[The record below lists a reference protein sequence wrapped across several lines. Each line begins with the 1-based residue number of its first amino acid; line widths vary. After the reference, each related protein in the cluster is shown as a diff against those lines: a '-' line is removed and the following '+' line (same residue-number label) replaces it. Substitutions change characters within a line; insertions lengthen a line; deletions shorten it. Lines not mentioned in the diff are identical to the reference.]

1 MSISIIATACPQC
14 GTDAPTDA
22 RFCEACGARLT
33 PIAEVDAGIAAGLT
47 NPGLV
52 KHANEDA
59 LYLKRDGN
67 SVVAVI
73 CDGVSSSVAA
83 DAAARV
89 ACAAAG
95 GELSRSLTKHE
106 PEVAMRDAA
115 AAAQRAV
122 LGVPWAPQGGLTS
135 PSCTFVAAVWDGR
148 QVTVGSL
155 GDSRAYW
162 IDDEAARQ
170 LTTDDTWV
178 QEQVDA
184 ERMTALAAQTDRRA
198 HEITRW
204 LGEDTPD
211 GPPAIV
217 TFVPVRPGRLAVCS
231 DGLWNYAPT
240 ANAVAQLV
248 RATESTGT
256 PLTIARALVD
266 HALAAGGHDNITVVV
281 IDVIPTVEG
290 IAP

>member
-1 MSISIIATACPQC
+1 MPAHSAASTRGSRTGSAKRAV
-14 GTDAPTDA
+14 
-22 RFCEACGARLT
+22 ARLT
-33 PIAEVDAGIAAGLT
+33 PIAEIDAGVAAGLT

-52 KHANEDA
+52 KHENQDA
-59 LYLKRDGN
+59 LYLKRGGGG
-67 SVVAVI
+67 VVAVI

-95 GELSRSLTKHE
+95 GELSRSLATRE
-106 PEVAMRDAA
+106 PEVAMPPPRPPLRNVPCSASRGNRAARSPRRPARSSPRSGTDARSPWDRSATA
-115 AAAQRAV
+115 A
-122 LGVPWAPQGGLTS
+122 
-135 PSCTFVAAVWDGR
+135 
-148 QVTVGSL
+148 
-155 GDSRAYW
+155 AYW
-162 IDDEAARQ
+162 IDDETARQ

-184 ERMTALAAQTDRRA
+184 DLMTALAAQTDRRA

-217 TFVPVRPGRLAVCS
+217 TFVPERPGRLAVCS

-240 ANAVAQLV
+240 ANAVAQLM
-248 RATESTGT
+248 RAPESTGA

-266 HALAAGGHDNITVVV
+266 HAVASGGHDNITVAV
-281 IDVIPTVEG
+281 IDVTPTVEG
-290 IAP
+290 SGP

>member
-1 MSISIIATACPQC
+1 MSAGLATACPQC
-14 GTDAPTDA
+14 GADAPVED
-22 RFCEACGARLT
+22 RFCEACGARLA
-33 PIAEVDAGIAAGLT
+33 PIAEIDAGIAAGLT

-52 KHANEDA
+52 KHENQDA
-59 LYLKRDGN
+59 LYLKRSGG

-73 CDGVSSSVAA
+73 CDGVSSSVGA

-95 GELSRSLTKHE
+95 GELSTSLATRD
-106 PEVAMRDAA
+106 PEVAMRAAA

-122 LGVPWAPQGGLTS
+122 LGVPWEPRGTLTA
-135 PSCTFVAAVWDGR
+135 PSCTFVAVVWDGR

-162 IDDEAARQ
+162 IDDETARQ
-170 LTTDDTWV
+170 LTTDDTV
-178 QEQVDA
+178 GPGAGRRRPHDRARRRRPIDA
-184 ERMTALAAQTDRRA
+184 A

-217 TFVPVRPGRLAVCS
+217 TFVPERPGRLAVCS

-248 RATESTGT
+248 RAPASTRA
-256 PLTIARALVD
+256 PLTITRALVD
-266 HALAAGGHDNITVVV
+266 HALAAGGHDNITVAV
-281 IDVIPTVEG
+281 IDVTPHVEG
-290 IAP
+290 TEP

>member
-1 MSISIIATACPQC
+1 MSTDLAIACPQC
-14 GTDAPTDA
+14 GVDARLDD
-22 RFCEACGARLT
+22 RFCEGCGARLT
-33 PIAEVDAGIAAGLT
+33 PIAEIDAGVAAGLT

-52 KHANEDA
+52 KHENQDA
-59 LYLKRDGN
+59 LYLKRGGGG
-67 SVVAVI
+67 VVAVI

-95 GELSRSLTKHE
+95 GELSRSLATRE
-106 PEVAMRDAA
+106 PEVAMRAAA

-122 LGVPWAPQGGLTS
+122 LGVPWEPRGTLTS

-162 IDDEAARQ
+162 IDDQTARQ

-184 ERMTALAAQTDRRA
+184 DLMTALAAQTDRRA

-217 TFVPVRPGRLAVCS
+217 TFVPERPGRLAVCS

-240 ANAVAQLV
+240 ANAVAQLM
-248 RATESTGT
+248 RAPESAGA

-266 HALAAGGHDNITVVV
+266 HALAAGGHDNITVAV
-281 IDVIPTVEG
+281 IDVTPTVEG
-290 IAP
+290 TGP

>member
-1 MSISIIATACPQC
+1 MSTGLATTCPQC
-14 GTDAPTDA
+14 GTDAPVDD
-22 RFCEACGARLT
+22 RFCEACGARLA
-33 PIAEVDAGIAAGLT
+33 PIAEIDAGIAAGLT

-52 KHANEDA
+52 KHENQDA
-59 LYLKRDGN
+59 LYLKRRGG

-73 CDGVSSSVAA
+73 CDGVSSSVGA

-95 GELSRSLTKHE
+95 GALSKSLATRD
-106 PEVAMRDAA
+106 PEIAMRAAA

-122 LGVPWAPQGGLTS
+122 LGVPWEPRGTLTA
-135 PSCTFVAAVWDGR
+135 PSCTFVAVVWDGR

-162 IDDEAARQ
+162 IDDETARQ

-184 ERMTALAAQTDRRA
+184 DLMTARAAHTDRRA

-217 TFVPVRPGRLAVCS
+217 TFVPERPGRLAVCS

-248 RATESTGT
+248 RVPASTRA

-266 HALAAGGHDNITVVV
+266 HALAAGGHDNITVAV
-281 IDVIPTVEG
+281 IDVTPHVEG
-290 IAP
+290 TEP